1 MLTSSPSILQ
11 CCRFDDLSWAR
22 GGGWRMLWLYL
33 DESGD
38 LGFDFVNKRPSRF
51 FTVCVVAVGNRQTNL
66 AMKQAIR
73 RTLRRKLNPPKKRSR
88 MVEEVKGSGTILA
101 VKRFAWRMVGGLD
114 FGIYAMTLN
123 KRRVYERLI
132 QEKERIYNYV
142 ARQVMDRIPLEG
154 AAGSVQLVVDRSKS
168 QRQIADFNRYIE
180 RQLQGRLEP
189 GVALDFVHGN
199 SREWAGLQWADLFA
213 WGIHR
218 KHEHRDL
225 AWFDVFREKV
235 RFDGVFLP

>member
-1 MLTSSPSILQ
+1 
-11 CCRFDDLSWAR
+11 
-22 GGGWRMLWLYL
+22 MLWLYL

-51 FTVCVVAVGNRQTNL
+51 FTVCVMAVSHRQTNL
-66 AMKQAIR
+66 ALKQALR

-88 MVEEVKGSGTILA
+88 IVEELKGSGTTLA
-101 VKRFAWRMVGGLD
+101 VKQYAWRLVAGLD

-142 ARQVMDRIPLEG
+142 ARQVIDEIPLG
-154 AAGSVQLVVDRSKS
+154 GVLAGVQLVVDRSKS
-168 QRQIADFNRYIE
+168 QRQIADFNQYIE
-180 RQLQGRLEP
+180 RQLQSRLEP
-189 GVALDFVHGN
+189 GVALDFVHGD
-199 SREWAGLQWADLFA
+199 SREWAGLQWADVFA

-225 AWFDVFREKV
+225 AWFDEFRSKV
-235 RFDGVFLP
+235 RFDDVFLP